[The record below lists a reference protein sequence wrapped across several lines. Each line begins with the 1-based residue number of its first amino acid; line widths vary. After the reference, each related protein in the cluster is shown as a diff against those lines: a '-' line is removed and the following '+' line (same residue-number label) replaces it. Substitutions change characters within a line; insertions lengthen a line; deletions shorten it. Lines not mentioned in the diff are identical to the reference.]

1 MHRDVTEWVSRHAG
15 SPQRVLE
22 FGARN
27 INGSAREC
35 FPGAI
40 EYVGVDPQEGPDV
53 DIVAS
58 GATVDA
64 GSAAWDVV
72 VCTEVLEHVDDV
84 TAAGII
90 ANAYRHLRAD
100 GRFIM
105 TCAAPGR
112 GPHSAIDENPIRDFE
127 FYRNVD
133 GVLLVSWLEAAG
145 FEQWTVELH
154 GLDIRCV
161 AYRWEV

>member
-1 MHRDVTEWVSRHAG
+1 MHRDVLDWVGRWVAPG
-15 SPQRVLE
+15 RVLE
-22 FGARN
+22 FGSRD
-27 INGSAREC
+27 INGTVRDL
-35 FPGAI
+35 FPNAD
-40 EYVGVDPQEGPDV
+40 EYLGVDPQEGPGV
-53 DIVAS
+53 DLVADAAS
-58 GATVDA
+58 CDA
-64 GSAAWDVV
+64 GLNRWDVV
-72 VCTEVLEHVDDV
+72 VCTEVLEHAED
-84 TAAGII
+84 AAGII

-133 GVLLVSWLEAAG
+133 GAMLAGWLGAAG
-145 FEQWTVELH
+145 FQQWTIDLH
-154 GLDIRCV
+154 GFDIRCV